1 MVSEPRPR
9 FPVVELRRD
18 AWGVVVVEFPV
29 LPDGT
34 TANLNTQFYNSSAFE
49 RSALV
54 MISEAS
60 FAERGQS
67 CSLTLAVELAMDNGE
82 WTVNCLPAPEQ
93 LDDAALQNWVERQ
106 SGLYYGD
113 E

>member
-1 MVSEPRPR
+1 
-9 FPVVELRRD
+9 LRRD